1 MREAL
6 VEAQHEIDRAW
17 KRRSDVAKRILDMVV
32 ASAKPDV
39 FIAGADLKFFAGVPA
54 PNSPAVAQLVK
65 LGNSTLGMFETLP
78 FPCCAAINGATLGG
92 TGTLGG
98 ATTVNSG
105 GVIRGDVGAGTGTLN
120 TRNVTVA
127 AGGNVDMNLGAMDLD
142 TRIGTNNKLN
152 VGTGTFNL
160 TSGAVVRLT
169 GVSGFGSE
177 THGTFI
183 LATLTNG
190 SNILL
195 DGGAVSDGQI
205 LGEYTV
211 GAGSPNAGPIALD
224 VSGLPTLLNDSKLTL
239 RRSGN
244 NVVLNFTP
252 VPEPAFLL
260 AVCGLAVGGVVGLR
274 KLRRKKDQPADVTP
288 AA

>member
-1 MREAL
+1 VTNNA
-6 VEAQHEIDRAW
+6 AIFFN
-17 KRRSDVAKRILDMVV
+17 RSDNVTVANNIGGGGGV
-32 ASAKPDV
+32 AINGTGTTTLTGTNTYTGTTLVSNGTLLVNGNQA
-39 FIAGADLKFFAGVPA
+39 AATGAIT
-54 PNSPAVAQLVK
+54 VA
-65 LGNSTLGMFETLP
+65 
-78 FPCCAAINGATLGG
+78 NGATLGG

-105 GVIRGDVGAGTGTLN
+105 GVIRGDSGTGTGTLN

-127 AGGNVDMNLGAMDLD
+127 NGGNVDVNLGTMDLD

-152 VGTGTFNL
+152 VGTGTINL
-160 TSGAVVRLT
+160 SSGAVVRLT
-169 GVSGFGSE
+169 GVSGFGRE

-195 DGGAVSDGQI
+195 DGGTVAEGQI
-205 LGEYTV
+205 LGEYTA
-211 GAGSPNAGPIALD
+211 GAPTPNSGPIAIN
-224 VSGLPTLLNDSKLTL
+224 VNGLPPLLDDSKFTL

-244 NVVLNFTP
+244 NLVLNFTP

-274 KLRRKKDQPADVTP
+274 KVRRKAKPADVTP